1 MIQQPEVSWHEK
13 EPAMIEIDI
22 NEILKDHVTL
32 DVECID
38 RIYLNGYIP
47 NLQMPGQLV
56 KFLRHRGHVI
66 PSPAMLGKMTNEY
79 KTAVEAF
86 AKAHNI
92 PLFHFERGVRKD
104 DVAAEYRAQQGE
116 QEGILFIGIAQER
129 AYAYKA
135 RKRVEGKRVFFD
147 YSRQSVFVNHYYFYL
162 QDDDFGPAFI
172 KVCTYAPYAVK
183 LCLNGHEWAKRQLR
197 KRGVPFEPLDNGFLA
212 CEDPEALQEIC
223 DQLGPERIQAFF
235 DKWQAQLP
243 WRLTTKDREAGYQ
256 YRLSIWQVEFSRTQ
270 VFDDPVRG
278 RQWFEAIIRDN
289 LDVGRPDRI
298 QLVFE
303 KRVTKRTPGLF
314 RTQVIEDG
322 VNPSL
327 HAYYKKTH
335 VKQYFKE
342 KRALRTETTINN
354 TRDLGIG
361 KDISNL
367 PFLQQ
372 LGRQIN
378 RRFLDAQRISY
389 DCVLSAQSLERIV
402 QPTVT
407 DDGQRASALRL
418 GEPRVMALLSAL
430 TSFAHIPN
438 GFTNKTLR
446 EQVADQL
453 DLEHKPYGAA
463 QMSYD
468 LRRLRL
474 KGIIWRIPGSYRYQ
488 LSTYGRKVALFF
500 TKLETRIFRRFLA
513 ALDSAQPVP
522 LPLAA
527 ALEQVE
533 QAVIQL
539 VKHANLSPSA
549 A

>member
-1 MIQQPEVSWHEK
+1 MT
-13 EPAMIEIDI
+13 EIDI
-22 NEILKDHVTL
+22 NEILKEHVTL
-32 DVECID
+32 DIECID

-47 NLQMPGQLV
+47 NLQIPGQLV
-56 KFLRHRGHVI
+56 NFLRHRGYRI
-66 PSPAMLGKMTNEY
+66 PSPAMLGKMTDEY
-79 KTAVEAF
+79 KADVEAF
-86 AKAHNI
+86 ATENGI

-104 DVAAEYRAQQGE
+104 DVAAEYREQHGE
-116 QEGILFIGIAQER
+116 KEGILFIGIAQER

-135 RKRVEGKRVFFD
+135 RKRTEGKQVFFD

-183 LCLNGHEWAKRQLR
+183 ICLNGHEWAKRQLH
-197 KRGVPFEPLDNGFLA
+197 KHGVAFEALDNGFLS
-212 CEDPEALQEIC
+212 CENPQALQETC
-223 DQLGPERIQAFF
+223 EQLGPEQIQAFF
-235 DKWQAQLP
+235 DKWQARLP
-243 WRLTTKDREAGYQ
+243 WRLTPEDRQAGYQ

-342 KRALRTETTINN
+342 NRALRTETTINN
-354 TRDLGIG
+354 TRDFGIG

-378 RRFLDAQRISY
+378 RRLLDAQHISY

-407 DDGQRASALRL
+407 DDGQRAPALRL

-430 TSFAHIPN
+430 TSFVHIPL

-446 EQVADQL
+446 EQVADLL
-453 DLEHKPYGAA
+453 DPDRQPYGAA

-474 KGIIWRIPGSYRYQ
+474 KGIIWRIPDSYRYQ
-488 LSTYGRKVALFF
+488 LTTYGRKVAVFF
-500 TKLETRIFRRFLA
+500 AKLGTRIFRRFLA
-513 ALDSAQPVP
+513 ALDPAQPIP

-533 QAVIQL
+533 HAVAQL
-539 VKHANLSPSA
+539 VNHANLSPSA

>member
-1 MIQQPEVSWHEK
+1 MT
-13 EPAMIEIDI
+13 EIDV
-22 NEILKDHVTL
+22 NEVLKDHVTL

-47 NLQMPGQLV
+47 NLQVPGQLV
-56 KFLRHRGHVI
+56 NFLRHRGYAI
-66 PSPAMLGKMTNEY
+66 PSPAILGKTTEAY
-79 KTAVEAF
+79 KAAVEAF
-86 AKAHNI
+86 AAESDI
-92 PLFHFERGVRKD
+92 PLFHFERGFRKD
-104 DVAAEYRAQQGE
+104 DVAAEYRKRHGDK
-116 QEGILFIGIAQER
+116 EGILFIGISQER
-129 AYAYKA
+129 AHAFKA
-135 RKRVEGKRVFFD
+135 HKRTEGKRLFFD

-183 LCLNGHEWAKRQLR
+183 ICLNGHEWAKRQLD
-197 KRGVPFEPLDNGFLA
+197 KRGIAFEALDNGIFS
-212 CEDPEALQEIC
+212 CEDPQALQEIC
-223 DQLGPERIQAFF
+223 DQLGPEQIQAFF
-235 DKWQAQLP
+235 DKWQARLP
-243 WRLTTKDREAGYQ
+243 WRLTPEDREAGYH

-303 KRVTKRTPGLF
+303 RRVNKKTPGLF
-314 RTQVIEDG
+314 GTQVIQEG

-342 KRALRTETTINN
+342 NRALRTETTINN
-354 TRDLGIG
+354 TLDFRVG

-378 RRFLDAQRISY
+378 RRLLDAQRISY
-389 DCVLSAQSLERIV
+389 HCVLSGQSLGRIV
-402 QPTVT
+402 QPTVAH
-407 DDGQRASALRL
+407 DGQRAPALRL
-418 GEPRVMALLSAL
+418 GEPRVMALLNAL
-430 TSFAHIPN
+430 ASFEHILN

-446 EQVADQL
+446 EQVADL
-453 DLEHKPYGAA
+453 LGPDHAPYGSP

-474 KGIIWRIPGSYRYQ
+474 RGMIWRVPDSYRYH
-488 LSTYGRKVALFF
+488 LTTYGRKVALFF
-500 TKLETRIFRRFLA
+500 AKLNARIFRQFLA
-513 ALDSAQPVP
+513 ALDPAQPVP
-522 LPLAA
+522 LLLAA

-533 QAVIQL
+533 QAVAEL
-539 VKHANLSPSA
+539 VNHAYLSPSPA
-549 A
+549 